1 VARAAAPQESGRAG
15 AAVRRSVTRG
25 AQGLQIFEGAATL
38 EPGSL
43 ILLYSDG
50 VGRRGSM
57 VRMMRRSRFER
68 NSARLSAAGIV
79 DAVFGRLS
87 RRCAPALDDDL
98 TLVAVRVAASNRRS
112 REAVA

>member
-1 VARAAAPQESGRAG
+1 
-15 AAVRRSVTRG
+15 VRI
-25 AQGLQIFEGAATL
+25 LEGAATL

-57 VRMMRRSRFER
+57 LRMMRRRRFER
-68 NSARLSAAGIV
+68 KSVRFSAAGIV
-79 DAVFGRLS
+79 DAVLGKIS
-87 RRCAPALDDDL
+87 RRARRRLADDL
-98 TLVAVRVAASNRRS
+98 TLVAVRVTSLQPEG